1 MFVTLDKIA
10 QADTKY
16 TDVLLLEN
24 YASFQ
29 NRYYELQIQTLLIN
43 LMCSVCS
50 VYYLD
55 LIFYFFLY
63 SWPGWNIQSVWP
75 GQCRAN
81 SSKIL
86 SPSKWILWTSLH
98 TPYKH
103 YHIHR
108 KCSLSYFGKSKHN
121 LVIIIFMRHLLLP
134 FHWILSFTIL
144 KSWKNWMIFFV
155 HLSSSSFDFCK

>member
-63 SWPGWNIQSVWP
+63 S
-75 GQCRAN
+75 
-81 SSKIL
+81 
-86 SPSKWILWTSLH
+86 
-98 TPYKH
+98 
-103 YHIHR
+103 
-108 KCSLSYFGKSKHN
+108 
-121 LVIIIFMRHLLLP
+121 
-134 FHWILSFTIL
+134 
-144 KSWKNWMIFFV
+144 
-155 HLSSSSFDFCK
+155 